1 VTRLQE
7 LEGTAANVA
16 AEAPAS
22 GWLDEVPTFKQV
34 RRKSIR
40 VTFLQVG
47 ARNATLVCLSGAMYA
62 HPALYDHVVMICYTW
77 MNVYYPE

>member
-7 LEGTAANVA
+7 LEGAAANVA

-47 ARNATLVCLSGAMYA
+47 ARMQLWY
-62 HPALYDHVVMICYTW
+62 
-77 MNVYYPE
+77 VYLELCVRIQHCTIT